1 MKNFDDMLA
10 KDRDFTVAGET
21 FQWRNV
27 RPEVLTSF
35 ESSPSEEDVPDNAS
49 DEEKIAAKL
58 RNDNAAWRLMDDQ
71 ILLFLH
77 KNDHERWRELR
88 AREENP
94 VTIAQ
99 LNAILVWLMEEQ
111 TGRPTVPSSPSDPG
125 RGRTAATSKAA

>member
-1 MKNFDDMLA
+1 MKNFDEMLSQ
-10 KDRDFTVAGET
+10 DRDFTVAGET

-35 ESSPSEEDVPDNAS
+35 ESAGEGDADAT
-49 DEEKIAAKL
+49 
-58 RNDNAAWRLMDDQ
+58 WRLMDDQ